1 MTATALAWRLPGCV
15 LALTLAGCLGT
26 PTPLAPAV
34 AGSVG
39 MPHSGVQTDPAEL
52 PVKGE
57 GFVRFRPKS
66 PNYWGNRRLT
76 QAILDVSAKVATQLP
91 GGAPLVVGDLSARR
105 GGKIPGHRSHRTGRD
120 IDLLFYTTTPS
131 GAAVR
136 SPGFIP
142 FDADGLARLPSD
154 NLTSYVRLDVERQ
167 WLFIK
172 ELLVHPAV
180 GVQFIFVSRDIEALL
195 IDYAI
200 AKGENLSLVWQAET
214 VLLQPGDSAP
224 HDDHIHVRIAC
235 TPEEAVMGCE
245 GGGPL
250 WEWLPATLG
259 GGPLGAEDLERI
271 AADDPLES
279 RPALATSE
287 DSPTEAEPD
296 PRAASVPGDGA

>member
-1 MTATALAWRLPGCV
+1 VRAWRSLACAG
-15 LALTLAGCLGT
+15 ALTLSGCFGT

-34 AGSVG
+34 TGSVG
-39 MPHSGVQTDPAEL
+39 MPHSGVQTAPVEL
-52 PVKGE
+52 PVRGE
-57 GFVRFRPKS
+57 GFVRFRPRS
-66 PNYWGNRRLT
+66 SNYWGNPRLT
-76 QAILDVSAKVATQLP
+76 QAIVDVSARVAAKLP

-120 IDLLFYTTTPS
+120 VDFLFYTTTPS

-142 FDADGLARLPSD
+142 FDADGLARLHGD
-154 NLTSYVRLDVERQ
+154 NVSSYVRLDVERQ
-167 WLFIK
+167 WLLVK
-172 ELLVHPAV
+172 ELLTHPEI

-195 IDYAI
+195 IDYAL

-235 TPEEAVMGCE
+235 SPEEAVMGCE

-250 WEWLPATLG
+250 WEWLPATLSA
-259 GGPLGAEDLERI
+259 GPLGPDDLERI
-271 AADDPLES
+271 AAEDPLETL
-279 RPALATSE
+279 PAVAT
-287 DSPTEAEPD
+287 TEEAADAEPD
-296 PRAASVPGDGA
+296 ARAASAPGDGA